1 MLLLRQSLRNADFF
15 LLSFS
20 NGKNYILRQTW
31 KWHSRAVIGL
41 GFYKCVTLLIRPKC
55 NIFTRLARWMLFSL
69 VEEEIRQFIS
79 KYINTSVWKNISTDS
94 SIKLHAYLSP
104 FNCYFLHFSA
114 ETCNTYDRNTLIDT
128 WKRSLGFGW
137 KSSQPSDESFEYTTQ
152 QNTTGL
158 MF

>member
-94 SIKLHAYLSP
+94 SFKVHAYFSP
-104 FNCYFLHFSA
+104 FNCYFLYFSA
-114 ETCNTYDRNTLIDT
+114 ETCNNLWQKYTHRYL
-128 WKRSLGFGW
+128 KKKLGVW
-137 KSSQPSDESFEYTTQ
+137 LKE
-152 QNTTGL
+152 
-158 MF
+158 